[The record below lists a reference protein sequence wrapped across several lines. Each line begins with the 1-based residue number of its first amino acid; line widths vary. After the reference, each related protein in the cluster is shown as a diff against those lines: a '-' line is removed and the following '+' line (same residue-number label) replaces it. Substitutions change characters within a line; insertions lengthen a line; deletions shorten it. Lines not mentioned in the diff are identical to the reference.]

1 MKIIYFISLTVF
13 MSVFCIVFLLINADT
28 YTVDITLE
36 RPDTSL
42 DDYIT
47 DIEQDREIIK
57 ISDRYIENNRLYIT
71 LESVSEGR
79 AFLNISLKNSD
90 TSYLSAFY
98 VHKGGIITYSEF
110 FGDCTGGGVVK
121 VCICIYLIIII
132 ASLVYLHT
140 KKIRQNLYNYNNAE
154 RLGVI
159 IFLAFV
165 LADQLFGLYSMF
177 DTGRNGM
184 INDIEDIFN
193 STLRFAVYV
202 LPGAFVLSVMVTI
215 SNIHLL
221 IREGRSFKNILGI
234 ILGTLICIATVS
246 PLILDELLQSSEIVD
261 IHNMNGMAMYVK
273 NAFIA
278 SIYTI
283 VTYLECVL
291 AGTVIVSLKAAR
303 NIPAFDMDYI
313 LILGCQIQSDGTLT
327 KLLQGR
333 ADRAVWF
340 AEKQKEAGG
349 KDVIFV
355 PTGGQ
360 GADEVISEGQAIE
373 NYLIGIGIS
382 KDRILSE
389 QKSVNT
395 IENMSRS
402 MELIRD
408 NFDGRDPKIAF
419 STTNYHVFRSGV
431 IAYKLGI
438 KMDGIGSK
446 TRRYFWINAFI
457 REFIAELYYGRK
469 KHLLFIALFCIN
481 IILLTHLFYISN
493 NM

>member
-1 MKIIYFISLTVF
+1 MK
-13 MSVFCIVFLLINADT
+13 
-28 YTVDITLE
+28 
-36 RPDTSL
+36 
-42 DDYIT
+42 
-47 DIEQDREIIK
+47 K
-57 ISDRYIENNRLYIT
+57 
-71 LESVSEGR
+71 
-79 AFLNISLKNSD
+79 
-90 TSYLSAFY
+90 
-98 VHKGGIITYSEF
+98 
-110 FGDCTGGGVVK
+110 
-121 VCICIYLIIII
+121 
-132 ASLVYLHT
+132 
-140 KKIRQNLYNYNNAE
+140 
-154 RLGVI
+154 
-159 IFLAFV
+159 
-165 LADQLFGLYSMF
+165 
-177 DTGRNGM
+177 
-184 INDIEDIFN
+184 
-193 STLRFAVYV
+193 
-202 LPGAFVLSVMVTI
+202 
-215 SNIHLL
+215 
-221 IREGRSFKNILGI
+221 
-234 ILGTLICIATVS
+234 
-246 PLILDELLQSSEIVD
+246 
-261 IHNMNGMAMYVK
+261 
-273 NAFIA
+273 AFIA

-340 AEKQKEAGG
+340 AEKQKEASG